1 MSRVCKSQRLGL
13 AIWACRGFIPTNIS
27 DALLLLP
34 VSESVWFLKTSKIT
48 VEQVS
53 EVFVLG
59 LLVFYTVKYSSIT
72 CRVLAYTDLLARQGR
87 TERSLDLPRIGECM
101 RIVQ

>member
-1 MSRVCKSQRLGL
+1 MTCVCKLRGLGL

-48 VEQVS
+48 VKQIS
-53 EVFVLG
+53 EVFVQG
-59 LLVFYTVKYSSIT
+59 LLMFYTVKYSSIT
-72 CRVLAYTDLLARQGR
+72 CRVLAYTDLSARQGR
-87 TERSLDLPRIGECM
+87 TEALI
-101 RIVQ
+101 